1 MAKEIRSRKSLETLL
16 QRYKDAGVTNQT
28 KDVTGGYEARW
39 LDTIQG
45 CIDSLK
51 TDEPICMDEIDFE
64 NTPDELKP
72 LWRGLK

>member
-1 MAKEIRSRKSLETLL
+1 MAKEVRTRKGLETLL

-28 KDVTGGYEARW
+28 KDATGGYEARW

-45 CIDSLK
+45 CIDSLN
-51 TDEPICMDEIDFE
+51 TDEPICMDEIDYE

>member
-1 MAKEIRSRKSLETLL
+1 MAKEIRSRKGLETLL

-45 CIDSLK
+45 CIDSIK
-51 TDEPICMDEIDFE
+51 TDEPIKAARHSIHMNGKHCIF
-64 NTPDELKP
+64 K
-72 LWRGLK
+72 WI

>member
-1 MAKEIRSRKSLETLL
+1 MAKEIRSRKGLETLL

-28 KDVTGGYEARW
+28 KD
-39 LDTIQG
+39 

-51 TDEPICMDEIDFE
+51 TDEPICMDEIDYE